1 MIRMIRAMP
10 RMTRG
15 RLCELSRSATG
26 RRFYHL
32 QYRKDTKLFQKYVP
46 VGEAA
51 AYEEAT
57 ERFREFMRAVDDYV
71 DDMSRLGMEE
81 IAREASAARARRGRG
96 GGGGKARHGAAPE
109 DNGGRA

>member
-1 MIRMIRAMP
+1 
-10 RMTRG
+10 MTRG
-15 RLCELSRSATG
+15 RLCALSRSGTG

-32 QYRKDTKLFQKYVP
+32 QYRKHTKLFQKYVP
-46 VGEAA
+46 AGEVA

-81 IAREASAARARRGRG
+81 IAREASAEKARRRKEG
-96 GGGGKARHGAAPE
+96 GPGNA
-109 DNGGRA
+109 

>member
-1 MIRMIRAMP
+1 MIRAMP

-15 RLCELSRSATG
+15 RLCELSRGATG

-46 VGEAA
+46 VGEVA

-81 IAREASAARARRGRG
+81 IAREAAAARGQRGKEGGRGR
-96 GGGGKARHGAAPE
+96 ARHGATQANK
-109 DNGGRA
+109 DGRA

>member
-1 MIRMIRAMP
+1 MP

-15 RLCELSRSATG
+15 RLCVLSRSATG

-32 QYRKDTKLFQKYVP
+32 QYRRDTKLFQKYVP
-46 VGEAA
+46 VGEVA

-71 DDMSRLGMEE
+71 DDMSRRGIEE
-81 IAREASAARARRGRG
+81 IAREASAARARRGKKG
-96 GGGGKARHGAAPE
+96 GGGRARPGASPANK
-109 DNGGRA
+109 DGRA